1 MVAGRIVELLQEG
14 EVSPSLQ
21 RSRFARRSFATPS
34 GKPSTKRYRSV
45 LFNWTL
51 PVYTKPFPSAA
62 GVVWNKATIARQ
74 LREVQSGEAIVPTEH
89 KRPIA
94 VVQPVTGDNPVERP
108 SSNAF
113 KPPKPVSVPSF
124 RGSVTEL
131 LSEER
136 ADS

>member
-1 MVAGRIVELLQEG
+1 M
-14 EVSPSLQ
+14 
-21 RSRFARRSFATPS
+21 
-34 GKPSTKRYRSV
+34 
-45 LFNWTL
+45 
-51 PVYTKPFPSAA
+51 
-62 GVVWNKATIARQ
+62 VWNKAPTARQ

-108 SSNAF
+108 PSNAF
-113 KPPKPVSVPSF
+113 IPPEPDSVLSF
-124 RGSVTEL
+124 QGSVTEL

>member
-1 MVAGRIVELLQEG
+1 M
-14 EVSPSLQ
+14 
-21 RSRFARRSFATPS
+21 
-34 GKPSTKRYRSV
+34 
-45 LFNWTL
+45 
-51 PVYTKPFPSAA
+51 
-62 GVVWNKATIARQ
+62 ARQ
-74 LREVQSGEAIVPTEH
+74 LREMKSGEAIVLTEH

-94 VVQPVTGDNPVERP
+94 VVQPVTHDDPVERP

-113 KPPKPVSVPSF
+113 KPVSVPSF